1 MKLSR
6 LFLLIPAFMM
16 MGCKNHN
23 FQPSGN
29 PSSQEESS
37 EPEKNTVVTE
47 EEFNAIFQQQK
58 LFLEDNVVVKTV
70 FSNGERDFFVE
81 AENCEAKY
89 YKSGDTDLD
98 MTYLDFEVTKDYFSV
113 VQYKDGYWYQTDNL
127 QMSELKEYLFDK
139 ACFVPFLFSDFIY
152 NENHQAYGAQQ
163 IYMEVGDHKVY
174 FKNIEIKFEDK
185 KPTSITCSYYPK
197 EHPENEESM
206 EQTYTYGNAHVD
218 NPK

>member
-70 FSNGERDFFVE
+70 FSTGERDFFVE
-81 AENCEAKY
+81 AENCDVKY
-89 YKSGDTDLD
+89 YKTGDADED
-98 MTYLDFEVTKDYFSV
+98 VTYLDFDLPKDFAV
-113 VQYKDGYWYQTDNL
+113 IKCEDGTWYAKEYH
-127 QMSELKEYLFDK
+127 QMSEFKEFLFDR

-163 IYMEVGDHKVY
+163 IYMEVGENKVY

-197 EHPENEESM
+197 EHPENEEGM

>member
-37 EPEKNTVVTE
+37 EPEKSTVVTE
-47 EEFNAIFQQQK
+47 EEFNAIFQKQK

-70 FSNGERDFFVE
+70 FSTGERDFFVE
-81 AENCEAKY
+81 AENCSVKY
-89 YKSGDTDLD
+89 YKSGDTDED
-98 MTYLDFEVTKDYFSV
+98 MTYLDFDIPKDFAV
-113 VQYKDGYWYQTDNL
+113 IKCEDGTWYAKEYH
-127 QMSELKEYLFDK
+127 QMSEFKEFLFDR

-152 NENHQAYGAQQ
+152 NENHKAYGAQQ
-163 IYMEVGDHKVY
+163 IYMEVGENKVY

-185 KPTSITCSYYPK
+185 KPIWNRPILTETHTLIIQNK
-197 EHPENEESM
+197 
-206 EQTYTYGNAHVD
+206 
-218 NPK
+218 

>member
-1 MKLSR
+1 MKPSR

-29 PSSQEESS
+29 PSSQEQSS
-37 EPEKNTVVTE
+37 EPEKSTVVTE

-70 FSNGERDFFVE
+70 FSTGERDFFVE
-81 AENCEAKY
+81 AENCDVKY
-89 YKSGDTDLD
+89 YKTGDADED
-98 MTYLDFEVTKDYFSV
+98 VTYLDFDIPKDFTV
-113 VQYKDGYWYQTDNL
+113 IKCENGTWYAKEYH
-127 QMSELKEYLFDK
+127 QMSELKEFLFDR

-163 IYMEVGDHKVY
+163 IYMEVGENKVY

>member
-29 PSSQEESS
+29 PSEDSS
-37 EPEKNTVVTE
+37 EKEDTSFITE

-70 FSNGERDFFVE
+70 FSTGERDFFIE
-81 AENCEAKY
+81 AENCDVKY
-89 YKSGDTDLD
+89 YKSGDTDED
-98 MTYLDFEVTKDYFSV
+98 MTYLDFDIPKDFAV
-113 VQYKDGYWYQTDNL
+113 ITCVDGVWYAKEYH
-127 QMSELKEYLFDK
+127 QMSELKEFLFDK
-139 ACFVPFLFSDFIY
+139 ACFVPFLFKDFTR
-152 NENHQAYGAQQ
+152 NDDRKSYGSSE
-163 IYMEVGDHKVY
+163 IYMEVGEHQVY

-185 KPTSITCSYYPK
+185 KPTLITCSYYPK
-197 EHPENEESM
+197 DHPENEESM